1 MPIVCAA
8 RMERS
13 AGFGIAEDEDFGWP
27 QLQADLARGGGV
39 IDMLRSFPKMQIMK
53 TVPPWG

>member
-1 MPIVCAA
+1 
-8 RMERS
+8 MERS